1 MGLISLSFISEMMTD
16 IILIS
21 LILSI
26 LVSIGMWFLLRCFR
40 NDTKGKE
47 HDVINKSRSV
57 SISSTSLKSVIS
69 EDNFSENSNT
79 YQLPL
84 DVIIN
89 PPQVNFK
96 FSAEAQA
103 YKKSISN
110 SSKESL
116 EISIPVT
123 LAKLSISEI
132 KALK

>member
-1 MGLISLSFISEMMTD
+1 MT

-47 HDVINKSRSV
+47 RDVINKSRSV

-79 YQLPL
+79 YQVPL

-89 PPQVNFK
+89 PSQVNFK
-96 FSAEAQA
+96 FSTEAQA